1 MIPSWLSK
9 FGWIILS
16 IITLG
21 ATAYWKGRNS
31 AKAEIDRLKHEN
43 DKARAEAK
51 YQEDK
56 RLEEL
61 ARARKRIK
69 EAELTVKQKERQLER
84 LNSPQ
89 TQEAKDYLEQEIP
102 EELRGFDD

>member
-1 MIPSWLSK
+1 MIKSWLIK
-9 FGWIILS
+9 I
-16 IITLG
+16 G
-21 ATAYWKGRNS
+21 AVLLAVLPLVGYWKGRNS
-31 AKAEIDRLKHEN
+31 AEAEIDRLKHEN
-43 DKARAEAK
+43 DKAKAEAK

-61 ARARKRIK
+61 ARARKRIR

-84 LNSPQ
+84 LNNPQ

-102 EELRGFDD
+102 EELKGFDD